1 MKKIFK
7 YMAAALLA
15 VNFTSCSDFLDK
27 EVDLTLDAEQVFQ
40 KFENTRGYL
49 ANIYTYLPD
58 AFVGYTDGQFRGA
71 SRDCMTDNA
80 LSFWSVHYYHSV
92 LTDAYSATKHSFA
105 EDFWPKNFKGI
116 RAANNFLKYARERV
130 TTTVCTT
137 VTWLK
142 PDCSVPSST
151 STRPVGSAI
160 SPS

>member
-116 RAANNFLKYARERV
+116 RAANNFLKYARESV
-130 TTTVCTT
+130 VKNTEMEG
-137 VTWLK
+137 
-142 PDCSVPSST
+142 DDNCSVPSST

>member
-92 LTDAYSATKHSFA
+92 LTDAY
-105 EDFWPKNFKGI
+105 
-116 RAANNFLKYARERV
+116 
-130 TTTVCTT
+130 
-137 VTWLK
+137 
-142 PDCSVPSST
+142 
-151 STRPVGSAI
+151 
-160 SPS
+160 